1 MNLLQLVLKQMR
13 QRALST
19 WLTLLSVLL
28 GSALAIGVLILQRE
42 SGNVFVQTDFGYDVL
57 IGVKGSPMQLVLN
70 TIYHV
75 DVSPGNVPYVLYEG
89 LRNDR
94 GNVKFAVPYVVG
106 DTYKGHRVIGTSP
119 VFFGYSEDGAA
130 LNGYDAQGRL
140 KPGFTAPARGGEAA
154 DASGQV
160 AAATFEYRVGHRFT
174 LGQGRM
180 FHPRKFEAVI
190 GSDITE
196 KTGLK
201 LGDRFKVAHDSP
213 GAKASD
219 LDEHDEQWE
228 VVGVLNRTG
237 TAEDRVLFIPM
248 VSFYAIPQHE
258 KALEMNYAAKAGIP
272 MPSKAPPVKEPAPP
286 PAAKDD
292 HDHDHDHD
300 KPATHATTKAAATK
314 PHAHDD
320 HDHPAA
326 PGTPRASATTPAQAD
341 AHKDHDHDHDHD
353 AAPKSPAPA
362 TKPATTAAAHKH
374 DDHDHDHAN
383 EKGTPA
389 AATGATRPEADDH
402 AGHDHDEAYDLNPDG
417 TINLKL
423 TKDKWQLSAIL
434 IKARSNFA
442 GMLMQDTF
450 RRGDVAMAVNPA
462 SVMREFFNTFLKPS
476 TLVLLVVVLVVVVSA
491 AVSILVSIYNAV
503 VARSREIAIMR
514 ALGATRGKILTLICT
529 EAGLIGLVGGLVGI
543 ILGHGLGA
551 VISTFFEQKMGTG
564 IDWVSTSWHEWV
576 YLGGVVIL
584 AVLAG
589 LVPGLKAYRTPV
601 ATNLVAA

>member
-119 VFFGYSEDGAA
+119 VFFGFSEDGAP
-130 LNGYDAQGRL
+130 LNGYDERGRL
-140 KPGFTAPARGGEAA
+140 KPGFSAPTSGGEQG
-154 DASGQV
+154 DSSRQT

-174 LGQGRM
+174 LAGGRM

-190 GSDITE
+190 GSEITE

-201 LGDRFKVAHDSP
+201 LGDKFKVAHDAP
-213 GAKASD
+213 AGRQTEED
-219 LDEHDEQWE
+219 QHDEQWE

-237 TAEDRVLFIPM
+237 TAEDRVVFIPM
-248 VSFYAIPQHE
+248 ISFYAIPQHE
-258 KALEMNYAAKAGIP
+258 KALEVNYAAKAGIP
-272 MPSKAPPVKEPAPP
+272 LPTKT
-286 PAAKDD
+286 PAATKPAAEAAKHDD
-292 HDHDHDHD
+292 HDHDDDHKD
-300 KPATHATTKAAATK
+300 KPATPAPATSKAPATK

-320 HDHPAA
+320 HDHDHAPAA
-326 PGTPRASATTPAQAD
+326 AATAAKAD
-341 AHKDHDHDHDHD
+341 AHKDDDHDHDH
-353 AAPKSPAPA
+353 APKSPTSGTRPATSTAPA
-362 TKPATTAAAHKH
+362 QKH
-374 DDHDHDHAN
+374 DDHDHDDHDA
-383 EKGTPA
+383 PA
-389 AATGATRPEADDH
+389 AAGGKKDDH
-402 AGHDHDEAYDLNPDG
+402 AGHDHEEAYDLNPDG

-514 ALGATRGKILTLICT
+514 ALGATRGKILTLICV
-529 EAGLIGLVGGLVGI
+529 EAGLIGLIGGLIGI
-543 ILGHGLGA
+543 IIGHGLGA
-551 VISTFFEQKMGTG
+551 VISRFFEAKMGTG
-564 IDWVSTSWHEWV
+564 INWVATSWHEWV

-589 LVPGLKAYRTPV
+589 LVPGLKAYSTPV